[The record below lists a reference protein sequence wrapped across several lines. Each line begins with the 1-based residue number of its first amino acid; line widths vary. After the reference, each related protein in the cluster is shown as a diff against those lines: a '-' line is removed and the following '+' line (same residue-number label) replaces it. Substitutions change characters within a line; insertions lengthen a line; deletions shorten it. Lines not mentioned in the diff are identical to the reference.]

1 MQYSKDIPL
10 QWYEKYLLHAGCLPL
25 LKMNVNIINWIEMS
39 MKKIFYFEKI
49 IISLAC
55 LPKIEI
61 KSRMML
67 IHQCAFLIFQIDAST
82 YPVGTVL
89 PVCSK
94 YPDSLAAI
102 ANCSFSLHVLTM
114 ISFSPRWYP
123 GILTVNTENGSPSSV
138 VPMIAIALP
147 DR

>member
-67 IHQCAFLIFQIDAST
+67 KHQCAFL
-82 YPVGTVL
+82 VVR
-89 PVCSK
+89 
-94 YPDSLAAI
+94 
-102 ANCSFSLHVLTM
+102 FSHDCNEWSHEAFNAEELTEL
-114 ISFSPRWYP
+114 F
-123 GILTVNTENGSPSSV
+123 GIPYQSILF
-138 VPMIAIALP
+138 
-147 DR
+147 